1 MSVISDSDD
10 GWGPDFLH
18 GYERLTLHLA
28 PDDEGDVVAT
38 LVRPALRPPAHAGST
53 AEHALGGRRAEPLAE
68 RFARFW
74 RDLVAEQGPPEVT
87 GPTSDGAEGDGTN
100 GVRDAGVDLLYLHG
114 WQDYFF
120 QTHLAEYW
128 EGLGVR
134 FHALDLRKYGR
145 SLREHQTPGYV
156 TDLATYDE
164 DIEAALAVIGH
175 GVGQHRVGQLAA
187 VPAAGT
193 AGEST
198 SEPATEPATGS
209 ANGPANGPATEA
221 AVGSVTESASGAPSA
236 AAPGPTSGRRLILMG
251 HSTGGLTLSLWAA
264 RNPGRAAGLV
274 LNSPW
279 LEFQTRQVGRRVLEP
294 GIGAQAAI
302 APRSQVLFLDRGFY
316 VRSIS
321 NRLDG
326 EWDLDVPWRSDE
338 APWKPTSGW
347 LAAIFRGHQQVA
359 RGLGLNL
366 PVLVLLSARSTA
378 PLRWSDDMF
387 RSDTVLDVVGIARRA
402 TDLGNLC
409 TLVRVEGALH
419 DVTLSASPVRE
430 VVWRETSR
438 WFRCYVGSAPVAPHA
453 GG

>member
-1 MSVISDSDD
+1 MISDSDV

-38 LVRPALRPPAHAGST
+38 LVRPMLRPPEDAGPA
-53 AEHALGGRRAEPLAE
+53 AERAPGGRRTESLAE

-74 RDLVAEQGPPEVT
+74 RDLSAVQGPPGVT
-87 GPTSDGAEGDGTN
+87 GPTSGGGSADGTG
-100 GVRDAGVDLLYLHG
+100 GVPDAGVDLLYLHG

-145 SLREHQTPGYV
+145 SLHQHQTPGYV

-164 DIEAALAVIGH
+164 DIEAALAAIGH
-175 GVGQHRVGQLAA
+175 GLGPSA
-187 VPAAGT
+187 
-193 AGEST
+193 S
-198 SEPATEPATGS
+198 ATET
-209 ANGPANGPATEA
+209 
-221 AVGSVTESASGAPSA
+221 
-236 AAPGPTSGRRLILMG
+236 TSGRRLILMG

-321 NRLDG
+321 SRLDG

-378 PLRWSDDMF
+378 PLRWSDDMV
-387 RSDTVLDVVGIARRA
+387 RTDTVLDVVGIARRA

-419 DVTLSASPVRE
+419 DVTLSAPPVRE
-430 VVWRETSR
+430 VVWRETTR
-438 WFRCYVGSAPVAPHA
+438 WFRCYVGSATVAPHA
-453 GG
+453 AG